1 MMSLTTLHRL
11 AFHASVLALAYGVVA
26 WPRVASAQDP
36 FGGAHYEEPPPR
48 VDPASADP
56 TDWDPA
62 LPAPAGY
69 HIEHRVRRSVVI
81 GGAGLFAIWYLPAAA
96 VAAPAREPALL
107 IPMAGP
113 FIQLS
118 QTPSS
123 NPPAMI
129 LLVTDGVFQ
138 TMSAGIILYGVLLP
152 RRVLVRDVGPAH
164 VSIAPLSL
172 GSGASGLGLV
182 GTF

>member
-1 MMSLTTLHRL
+1 MTSLITLNRL
-11 AFHASVLALAYGVVA
+11 AFHASLLVLAYGVIA

-36 FGGAHYEEPPPR
+36 FGAAHSEEPPPR

-69 HIEHRVRRSVVI
+69 HIEHRVRRNVVI
-81 GGAGLFAIWYLPAAA
+81 RGAGLFAIWYLPAAA
-96 VAAPAREPALL
+96 VAAPAREPALWVP
-107 IPMAGP
+107 IAGP

-138 TMSAGIILYGVLLP
+138 TISAGMILYGVVVP
-152 RRVLVRDVGPAH
+152 GRVLVRDVGPLRA
-164 VSIAPLSL
+164 SIAPLSL
-172 GSGASGLGLV
+172 GGGASGIGLV
-182 GTF
+182 GAF